1 MHCSLI
7 AAKVPSHVHLIIAML
22 TYASAQAMPPKKQAK
37 KRQRQ
42 RQTTLFCSAEDSGAD
57 EGCSSEQVDINDAED
72 RPIAP
77 LAGPAGSDSEATRL
91 SPSL

>member
-37 KRQRQ
+37 KRQHQ
-42 RQTTLFCSAEDSGAD
+42 RQTTLFGSAEDSAAD
-57 EGCSSEQVDINDAED
+57 KGCSSEQTDANHTED

-77 LAGPAGSDSEATRL
+77 LAGPCGSDSGVTRL

>member
-1 MHCSLI
+1 
-7 AAKVPSHVHLIIAML
+7 ML

-42 RQTTLFCSAEDSGAD
+42 TTLFGSTEDAEAGN
-57 EGCSSEQVDINDAED
+57 GCSSEVANVDGAED

-77 LAGPAGSDSEATRL
+77 LAASDSEVTRL

>member
-1 MHCSLI
+1 
-7 AAKVPSHVHLIIAML
+7 
-22 TYASAQAMPPKKQAK
+22 MPPKKQAK

-42 RQTTLFCSAEDSGAD
+42 RQTTLFGSTEDAEAD
-57 EGCSSEQVDINDAED
+57 NGCSSEVVNVDGAED

>member
-1 MHCSLI
+1 
-7 AAKVPSHVHLIIAML
+7 ML

-42 RQTTLFCSAEDSGAD
+42 RQTTLFGSTEDTEAGN
-57 EGCSSEQVDINDAED
+57 GCSSEVANVDGAED

-77 LAGPAGSDSEATRL
+77 LAGPVASDSEATRL

>member
-1 MHCSLI
+1 
-7 AAKVPSHVHLIIAML
+7 ML

-42 RQTTLFCSAEDSGAD
+42 RQTTLFGSTEDAEAD
-57 EGCSSEQVDINDAED
+57 NGCSSEVVNVDGAED

-77 LAGPAGSDSEATRL
+77 LAASDSEVTRL

>member
-1 MHCSLI
+1 
-7 AAKVPSHVHLIIAML
+7 ML

-42 RQTTLFCSAEDSGAD
+42 RQTTLSGSAEDSEAGR
-57 EGCSSEQVDINDAED
+57 GCSSEVASVDGAED

-77 LAGPAGSDSEATRL
+77 LAGPVASDSEVTRL

>member
-77 LAGPAGSDSEATRL
+77 LAGPVASDSEVTRL

>member
-1 MHCSLI
+1 
-7 AAKVPSHVHLIIAML
+7 
-22 TYASAQAMPPKKQAK
+22 MPPKKQAK

-42 RQTTLFCSAEDSGAD
+42 RQTTLFGSTEDAEAD
-57 EGCSSEQVDINDAED
+57 NGCSSEVVNVDGAED

-77 LAGPAGSDSEATRL
+77 LAASDSEVTRL

>member
-1 MHCSLI
+1 
-7 AAKVPSHVHLIIAML
+7 ML

-42 RQTTLFCSAEDSGAD
+42 RQTTLFGSTEDTEAD
-57 EGCSSEQVDINDAED
+57 NGCSSEVANVDGAED

-77 LAGPAGSDSEATRL
+77 LAGPVASDSEVTRL

>member
-1 MHCSLI
+1 
-7 AAKVPSHVHLIIAML
+7 
-22 TYASAQAMPPKKQAK
+22 MPPKKQAK

-42 RQTTLFCSAEDSGAD
+42 RQTTLFGSSTEDAEAGN
-57 EGCSSEQVDINDAED
+57 GCSSEVANVDGAED

-77 LAGPAGSDSEATRL
+77 LAASDSEVTRL

>member
-1 MHCSLI
+1 
-7 AAKVPSHVHLIIAML
+7 ML

-42 RQTTLFCSAEDSGAD
+42 RQTTLFGSSTEDAEAGN
-57 EGCSSEQVDINDAED
+57 GCSSEVANVDGAED

-77 LAGPAGSDSEATRL
+77 LAASDSEVTRL